1 MNKSPINYMGSKRR
15 LLKQLLPLFP
25 SDINTF
31 FDLFAGGGTVT
42 LNTKA
47 HRYVWNDLDK
57 PLLNMF
63 KSLAKI
69 TDSELVSLDKQVLK
83 LRDKNYFLQLRTKYN
98 TDKSLTDYQQAV
110 ILFLLISGSF
120 NGIPRFN
127 QKSQYNMPWGSEE
140 RFKNDSYLKGKIK
153 YLTNYV
159 QWCRKYDVDFKSDSY
174 LDLIKQTDF
183 KANDFLYFD
192 PPYSITT
199 ATYNDGKRNMSWD
212 IQDDVALVKVLDTL
226 AQQHIKWGL
235 SNALTSRGKSNEVL
249 KDWLSKHNEY
259 YVYHLS
265 QNYSNSTYHTK
276 PGKTDEIYVT
286 NY

>member
-25 SDINTF
+25 NSIDTF
-31 FDLFAGGGTVT
+31 FDLFAGGGTVS
-42 LNTKA
+42 LNTNA
-47 HRYVWNDLDK
+47 HSYVWNDLDK
-57 PLLNMF
+57 PLLMMF
-63 KSLAKI
+63 KNLAKLK
-69 TDSELVSLDKQVLK
+69 DSDLVSLDQGILK
-83 LRDKNYFLQLRTKYN
+83 LRDKNYFLQLRTEYN
-98 TDKSLTDYQQAV
+98 TNKDLDDFQQA
-110 ILFLLISGSF
+110 IMLFLLISGSF

-140 RFKNDSYLKGKIK
+140 RFKNDSYLKGKVE
-153 YLTNYV
+153 YLTKYVTWGRKHNVTFKNY
-159 QWCRKYDVDFKSDSY
+159 SY
-174 LDLIKQTDF
+174 LDLISQTDF

-199 ATYNDGKRNMSWD
+199 ATYNDGKRNMSWG
-212 IQDDVALVKVLDTL
+212 IQDDVALVKTLDDL
-226 AQQHIKWGL
+226 SQQRVMWGL

-249 KDWLSKHNEY
+249 KDWLSKHSEY
-259 YVYHLS
+259 HVYHLD
-265 QNYSNSTYHTK
+265 QDYSNSTYHTK